1 MLSVLYSSF
10 FSTKDKIS
18 SKKTKS
24 TKKLFWLCF
33 NSLMHVRRIQ
43 LRSRPAS
50 IEAAVFYLY
59 TQASWYDCYTLYK
72 LYSVIQ
78 QCNILCTFCTLYIVH
93 FVGRIRLQLC
103 YSNKWTRRPTKWEIW
118 TLLKLIFVY
127 ITKLCL
133 FYTLLTIYDI
143 IFQAAHNIR
152 GVMFRSAQHFVYL
165 FQLHFIRL
173 SCEIYSF

>member
-78 QCNILCTFCTLYIVH
+78 QCNILCTFCTLYIVYAAYGYNCVILTSGLDAQPNEKFEH
-93 FVGRIRLQLC
+93 YWNLFSC
-103 YSNKWTRRPTKWEIW
+103 
-118 TLLKLIFVY
+118 TLLNY
-127 ITKLCL
+127 AC
-133 FYTLLTIYDI
+133 
-143 IFQAAHNIR
+143 
-152 GVMFRSAQHFVYL
+152 
-165 FQLHFIRL
+165 FIH
-173 SCEIYSF
+173 C